1 MTAGTE
7 NRGDRTM
14 NCEDCSYYEWDDE
27 DETYY
32 CSVNMDE
39 DDYARLL
46 GSGRKTC
53 PFYRHDDEYAIVR
66 HQN

>member
-1 MTAGTE
+1 
-7 NRGDRTM
+7 M
-14 NCEDCSYYEWDDE
+14 NCEDCSYFEWDDE
-27 DETYY
+27 DEEYY

-46 GSGRKTC
+46 GSHRQTC
-53 PFYRHDDEYAIVR
+53 PYYRHDDEYAIVR